1 MILYRD
7 GVINKDFGFVSDID
21 KFKWVDGSLNLIKY
35 LNKKKQ
41 NIFVVTNQS
50 GIARGYFSEK
60 KVELLH
66 QYIKNF
72 LQKKNCYIN
81 QFYYCPYHP
90 AAKIKKYRKNSNLRK
105 PKNGMF
111 LKIMKD
117 WNINKKNTIMIGDQI
132 SDIEF
137 ARNSKIKGYLF
148 NEKNLFSFG
157 RKIL

>member
-1 MILYRD
+1 MILDRD

-35 LNKKKQ
+35 LNKKQ

-60 KVELLH
+60 KLSYISILKFSSKKLL
-66 QYIKNF
+66 YKSI
-72 LQKKNCYIN
+72 
-81 QFYYCPYHP
+81 YYCPYHP
-90 AAKIKKYRKNSNLRK
+90 AAKIKKYRKNKNLRK